1 MFSSALVLKTGK
13 NRKKAAVVG
22 GPKIALNNLL
32 SYERAQRS
40 TDRRTKYRE
49 RRYIL
54 FIGGEVDGMGKS
66 IKRKKRKF
74 LKTQHSPPP
83 FFCQNVVYLICDLM

>member
-54 FIGGEVDGMGKS
+54 FIGGKVDGIGK
-66 IKRKKRKF
+66 INKKKKINKMF
-74 LKTQHSPPP
+74 EDTAFPP
-83 FFCQNVVYLICDLM
+83 FFGKMSSI